1 MTKIKLCGL
10 MRPED
15 AEAANELKPD
25 FAGLVF
31 WERSRRF
38 VDRDQAK
45 LLRQILDPSIPVVGV
60 FVDQPMDR
68 ILELLNQDILQMAQL
83 HGHESEEELNYLK
96 VRSGR
101 PVIRAVKVRS
111 EKDLLF
117 ARHSAADYILLDNG
131 TGTGETFDWT
141 LMDDRL
147 ARPIFLA
154 GGLNEENVKDAICR
168 YHPYAVDVSSG
179 IETEGR
185 KDPEKMK
192 RFVRAVREA
201 DEKCRRI
208 QR

>member
-38 VDRDQAK
+38 VDQDQAK

-208 QR
+208 HR

>member
-38 VDRDQAK
+38 VDQDQAK

-68 ILELLNQDILQMAQL
+68 ILELLDQDILQMAQL

-117 ARHSAADYILLDNG
+117 ASHSAADYILLDNG

-141 LMDDRL
+141 LMDDHL

-168 YHPYAVDVSSG
+168 YRPYAVDISSG

>member
-38 VDRDQAK
+38 VDQDQAK

-68 ILELLNQDILQMAQL
+68 ILELLDQDILQMAQL

-154 GGLNEENVKDAICR
+154 GGLNEENVKDVICR
-168 YHPYAVDVSSG
+168 YRPYAVDVSSG

>member
-38 VDRDQAK
+38 VDQDQAK
-45 LLRQILDPSIPVVGV
+45 LLRQILDPSIPGVGV

-68 ILELLNQDILQMAQL
+68 ILELLDQDILQMAQL

>member
-38 VDRDQAK
+38 VDQDQAK

-68 ILELLNQDILQMAQL
+68 ILELLDQDILQMAQL

>member
-38 VDRDQAK
+38 VDQDQAK
-45 LLRQILDPSIPVVGV
+45 LLRQILEPSIPAVGV

-68 ILELLNQDILQMAQL
+68 ILELLDQDILQMAQL

-168 YHPYAVDVSSG
+168 YRPYAVDVSSG

>member
-38 VDRDQAK
+38 VDQDQAK
-45 LLRQILDPSIPVVGV
+45 LLRQILEPSIPVVGV

-68 ILELLNQDILQMAQL
+68 ILELLDQDILQMAQL

>member
-15 AEAANELKPD
+15 AETANELKPD

-38 VDRDQAK
+38 VDQDQAK

-68 ILELLNQDILQMAQL
+68 ILELLDQDILQMAQL

-168 YHPYAVDVSSG
+168 YHPYAVDASSG

>member
-38 VDRDQAK
+38 VDQDQAK

-68 ILELLNQDILQMAQL
+68 ILELLDQDILQMAQL

-96 VRSGR
+96 VRSDR
-101 PVIRAVKVRS
+101 PVIRAVKVRY

-154 GGLNEENVKDAICR
+154 GGLNEENVRDAICR
-168 YHPYAVDVSSG
+168 YRPYAVDVSSG

>member
-68 ILELLNQDILQMAQL
+68 ILELLDQDILQMAQL

>member
-1 MTKIKLCGL
+1 MTRIKLCGL

-38 VDRDQAK
+38 VDQDQAK

-68 ILELLNQDILQMAQL
+68 ILELLDQDILQMAQL

-111 EKDLLF
+111 EKDLFF

-168 YHPYAVDVSSG
+168 YRPYAVDVSSG

>member
-38 VDRDQAK
+38 VDQDQAK

-68 ILELLNQDILQMAQL
+68 ILELLDQDILQMAQL

-168 YHPYAVDVSSG
+168 YRPYAVDVSPG

>member
-68 ILELLNQDILQMAQL
+68 ILELLDQDILQMAQL

-185 KDPEKMK
+185 KDPKKMT

>member
-38 VDRDQAK
+38 VDQDQAK

-68 ILELLNQDILQMAQL
+68 ILELLDQDILQMAQL

-168 YHPYAVDVSSG
+168 YRPYAVDVSSG

>member
-38 VDRDQAK
+38 VDQDQAK

-68 ILELLNQDILQMAQL
+68 ILELLDQDILQMAQL

-168 YHPYAVDVSSG
+168 YRPYAVDVSSG

-185 KDPEKMK
+185 KDPKKMK

>member
-38 VDRDQAK
+38 VDQDQAK

>member
-1 MTKIKLCGL
+1 
-10 MRPED
+10 
-15 AEAANELKPD
+15 
-25 FAGLVF
+25 
-31 WERSRRF
+31 
-38 VDRDQAK
+38 
-45 LLRQILDPSIPVVGV
+45 
-60 FVDQPMDR
+60 
-68 ILELLNQDILQMAQL
+68 
-83 HGHESEEELNYLK
+83 
-96 VRSGR
+96 
-101 PVIRAVKVRS
+101 
-111 EKDLLF
+111 
-117 ARHSAADYILLDNG
+117 
-131 TGTGETFDWT
+131 
-141 LMDDRL
+141 MDDRL

>member
-45 LLRQILDPSIPVVGV
+45 LLRQILEPSIPVVGV

-68 ILELLNQDILQMAQL
+68 ILELLDQDILQMAQL